1 MSKTTRITVLLA
13 LTSMATLLIVM
24 LEEPLWGLLV
34 GSWALMLWSWN
45 GRKPRQEITVDAR
58 GLSPRDVKE
67 YRRQHPGAS
76 IVDAVNAL
84 GKPKA

>member
-45 GRKPRQEITVDAR
+45 GWKPRQEITVDAR